1 MTEEIIEKEEIR
13 EIEGQYV
20 ADGSQV
26 ERIFYTTED
35 VPAYSKML
43 EFINWVKP
51 SAFNVVCGNDQN
63 GNQAVKLT
71 YLRQK

>member
-20 ADGSQV
+20 ADGSQI

-51 SAFNVVCGNDQN
+51 SSFNVVCGNDQN
-63 GNQAVKLT
+63 NNQAVKLT